1 MANKKLFNSKNIA
14 NLIQTLLDNDK
25 DDLAMQILKASEL
38 KNLLPN
44 IVEILKRKNLKLED
58 YKVTKIYSKTE
69 LKEETLKEIGKILN
83 INTQGA
89 KIIID
94 TQMSAGV
101 KVKSQDRL
109 IDATLSSM
117 LQKGLEELLAN

>member
-1 MANKKLFNSKNIA
+1 MSAKKLFNSKNIA
-14 NLIQTLLDNDK
+14 NLIQTLLDNGK
-25 DDLAMQILKASEL
+25 EDLAMQILKASEL

-44 IVEILKRKNLKLED
+44 IAEILKRKNLKLED
-58 YKVTKIYSKTE
+58 YKATKIFSKTE
-69 LKEETLKEIGKILN
+69 LKAKALEEIGQVLK
-83 INTQGA
+83 INTESS

-94 TQMSAGV
+94 DKMSAGV
-101 KVKSQDRL
+101 KVKAGDRL